1 MGPNARQRNG
11 LIGPPLSLQ
20 PIRES
25 PNRLSRIPAPPPSPE
40 LTGGGRNTPPA
51 RQHLSVEWDGM
62 RERTCF

>member
-1 MGPNARQRNG
+1 MGPNTRQREV
-11 LIGPPLSLQ
+11 LDWTPLSLQ

-25 PNRLSRIPAPPPSPE
+25 PDGLSRIPAPPPSPE
-40 LTGGGRNTPPA
+40 LTGGGQCAPPA

>member
-11 LIGPPLSLQ
+11 LIGHPLSLQ

-40 LTGGGRNTPPA
+40 LTGGGQSVPA
-51 RQHLSVEWDGM
+51 RQHLSVE
-62 RERTCF
+62 